1 MLRAYSNIHNKWI
14 NTIGFFILGLIM
26 ALAQAPFNFSF
37 LYFLILP
44 LLGLYTR
51 DLKDKKT
58 GFSIGWWTGLGYF
71 SFTIIWIIE
80 PFFVEPKTTGWIAP
94 FALIFMAGGLALFW
108 ALAFY
113 IATWLTSAG
122 KIRLIFL
129 AISWTFFEYLR
140 SFIFTGFPWGH
151 LSYGL
156 LSLPIIQVISWIG
169 AHGLGLL
176 LLIICFLPAI
186 CAPRVK
192 SGLTIMLSFLCLLT
206 VIGFWRSN
214 NINPDNPKNIIVR
227 VVQPNATQSLKWR
240 KDKKEIFYRKLL
252 DLTIGKS
259 LTSPNVVIW
268 PETSISKLLN
278 DSDAVIKEIS
288 IAAGPNTSVV
298 AGIVRKEKN
307 NSRNSLILINE
318 HGDISAIFDKQHL
331 VPFGEYMPMANFLN
345 TIGLS
350 SLTGLAGNF
359 KPGKGSRIID
369 GGNIPNFLALICY
382 ESIFSN
388 YSNNIENRPDWIV
401 QITNDAWFGSFS
413 GPYQHL
419 AQARIRAIEQGVPF
433 VRSANT
439 GISAM
444 IDPYG
449 RILNS
454 IELETSGYFDAVLP
468 DKLPPTPYAKFGELF
483 FMIISCLLLL
493 ASLKNIYRKHFI
505 TK

>member
-1 MLRAYSNIHNKWI
+1 MLRTYSNIHNKWM
-14 NTIGFFILGLIM
+14 NTIGFFVVGLIM

-44 LLGLYTR
+44 LLGLYLR

-71 SFTIIWIIE
+71 GFTIIWIIE
-80 PFFVEPKTTGWIAP
+80 PFFVEPKITGWIAP
-94 FALIFMAGGLALFW
+94 FALVFMAGGLALFW

-113 IATWLTSAG
+113 IATWLTSTG

-129 AISWTFFEYLR
+129 AITWTFFEYLR
-140 SFIFTGFPWGH
+140 SYIFTGFPWGH

-156 LSLPIIQVISWIG
+156 LSLPIIQLVSWIG

-186 CAPRVK
+186 CAPQVK
-192 SGLTIMLSFLCLLT
+192 SGLTIMLSLLCLLT
-206 VIGFWRSN
+206 VIGLWRSN
-214 NINPDNPKNIIVR
+214 NINPDNSKNIIIR
-227 VVQPNATQSLKWR
+227 VVQPNATQNLKWR
-240 KDKKEIFYRKLL
+240 ADKKEKFYRKLL
-252 DLTIGKS
+252 DLTNEKS
-259 LTSPNVVIW
+259 STSPNVVIW

-318 HGDISAIFDKQHL
+318 DGAISAIFDKQHL
-331 VPFGEYMPMANFLN
+331 VPFGEYMPMGNFLN

-369 GGNIPNFLALICY
+369 GGSIPNFLALICY
-382 ESIFSN
+382 EAIFSN
-388 YSNNIENRPDWIV
+388 YSNNIEDRPDWIV
-401 QITNDAWFGSFS
+401 QITNDAWFGRFS

-468 DKLPPTPYAKFGELF
+468 AKLPPTPYAKFGELF
-483 FMIISCLLLL
+483 LSIISCLLLL
-493 ASLKNIYRKHFI
+493 ASLKNIYRK
-505 TK
+505 TL

>member
-1 MLRAYSNIHNKWI
+1 
-14 NTIGFFILGLIM
+14 
-26 ALAQAPFNFSF
+26 
-37 LYFLILP
+37 
-44 LLGLYTR
+44 
-51 DLKDKKT
+51 
-58 GFSIGWWTGLGYF
+58 
-71 SFTIIWIIE
+71 
-80 PFFVEPKTTGWIAP
+80 
-94 FALIFMAGGLALFW
+94 MAGGLALFW

-176 LLIICFLPAI
+176 LIIICFLPAI

-192 SGLTIMLSFLCLLT
+192 SGLTIMLSLLCLLT

-288 IAAGPNTSVV
+288 IAAAVSYT
-298 AGIVRKEKN
+298 
-307 NSRNSLILINE
+307 
-318 HGDISAIFDKQHL
+318 HL
-331 VPFGEYMPMANFLN
+331 
-345 TIGLS
+345 T
-350 SLTGLAGNF
+350 
-359 KPGKGSRIID
+359 
-369 GGNIPNFLALICY
+369 
-382 ESIFSN
+382 
-388 YSNNIENRPDWIV
+388 
-401 QITNDAWFGSFS
+401 
-413 GPYQHL
+413 
-419 AQARIRAIEQGVPF
+419 
-433 VRSANT
+433 
-439 GISAM
+439 
-444 IDPYG
+444 
-449 RILNS
+449 
-454 IELETSGYFDAVLP
+454 LP
-468 DKLPPTPYAKFGELF
+468 
-483 FMIISCLLLL
+483 
-493 ASLKNIYRKHFI
+493 
-505 TK
+505 TKA